1 MAINKSKRKKKVSR
15 ANHSETIESD
25 SEVKSF
31 IYQQLAE
38 FNPYVS
44 AETVIMVIARDPKE
58 PLEIEDE
65 HFEDVDLSDKAHR
78 IAIVLEEDGATLE
91 AEAFHDDIFEAIK
104 LAKVSLIDR
113 LAELQEEVEK
123 PNERLD
129 FINSISNN
137 GQLH

>member
-1 MAINKSKRKKKVSR
+1 MAMNKSKRKKKVSPM
-15 ANHSETIESD
+15 NHSEMIEND

-44 AETVIMVIARDPKE
+44 SETVIMVIARDPKE
-58 PLEIEDE
+58 PLEMEDE
-65 HFEDVDLSDKAHR
+65 HFEETDLADRAHR

-113 LAELQEEVEK
+113 LAELQEEAEK

-129 FINSISNN
+129 FINSINN